1 MTDHAVSSE
10 APDPHWLG
18 FGAKRAQMGQP
29 SRPQPPDPERQMVT
43 RAPALGLT
51 TDRPEGSRRG
61 Y

>member
-10 APDPHWLG
+10 APDPHRLV
-18 FGAKRAQMGQP
+18 FA
-29 SRPQPPDPERQMVT
+29 VLT

-61 Y
+61 YWATDFCGIL